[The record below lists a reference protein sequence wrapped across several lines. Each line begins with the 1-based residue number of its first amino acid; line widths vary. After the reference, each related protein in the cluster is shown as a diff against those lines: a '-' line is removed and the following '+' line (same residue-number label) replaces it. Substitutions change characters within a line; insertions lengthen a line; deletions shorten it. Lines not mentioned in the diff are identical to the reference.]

1 MSENYCILY
10 NYRVSIKQVTHPKFE
25 KKHAIFTIHHLL
37 HSRNLDIDVVE
48 ESVELC

>member
-1 MSENYCILY
+1 MRIIAYY

-25 KKHAIFTIHHLL
+25 EKKHAKFRIHHLL
-37 HSRNLDIDVVE
+37 HSHNLDIDVVE